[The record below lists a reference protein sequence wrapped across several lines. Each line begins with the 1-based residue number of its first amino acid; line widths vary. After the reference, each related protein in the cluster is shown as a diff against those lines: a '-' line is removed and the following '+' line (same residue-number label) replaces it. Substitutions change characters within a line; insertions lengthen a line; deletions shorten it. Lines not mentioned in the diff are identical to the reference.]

1 MLRSLIISLGKK
13 YVISGINDLL
23 EKYKDNVAEIA
34 GTLEI
39 WIKRLQIVIEELKT
53 ILSRVSDGKIDDK
66 EVKDSVKEIEQIV
79 KEWK

>member
-1 MLRSLIISLGKK
+1 MKSLIIYLGKK

-23 EKYKDNVAEIA
+23 EKYKDNVTEIA
-34 GTLEI
+34 GTLEL

-53 ILSRVSDGKIDDK
+53 ILSRVSDGKIEDE

-79 KEWK
+79 KDWK

>member
-1 MLRSLIISLGKK
+1 MKSLIIYLGKK

-23 EKYKDNVAEIA
+23 EKYKDNVTEIT

-53 ILSRVSDGKIDDK
+53 ILSRVSDGKIED
-66 EVKDSVKEIEQIV
+66 
-79 KEWK
+79 